1 MKSDIKKNIFSTT
14 IGNTTYEWK
23 DFSKIFEKKENLSF
37 WEEIGIFIQ
46 GLLSDKFYKLYEKK
60 KQQRINTFSDSF

>member
-14 IGNTTYEWK
+14 IGNITYEWK

-37 WEEIGIFIQ
+37 
-46 GLLSDKFYKLYEKK
+46 
-60 KQQRINTFSDSF
+60 